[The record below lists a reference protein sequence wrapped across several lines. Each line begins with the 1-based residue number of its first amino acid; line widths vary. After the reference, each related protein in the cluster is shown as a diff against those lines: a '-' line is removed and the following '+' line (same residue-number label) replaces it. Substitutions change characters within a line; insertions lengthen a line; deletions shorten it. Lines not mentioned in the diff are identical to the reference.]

1 MAQSFLRILV
11 AMMRFTKS
19 PIVQISLR
27 NGLIAGLLGFVL
39 LLALYFAGKH
49 PFLFNV
55 FFDFRIVLF
64 GIFLVITLRE
74 VRDIHQEGILFFWQ
88 GMIACFLFTIVF
100 AVITFFLCWILM
112 VTYPPF
118 FESYISIGLEQYK
131 SLPAEVIAQIGK
143 KVYEEGL
150 KDFPN
155 ITAFTLAKRYF
166 WQSFVISF
174 FVSIIISVI
183 LRRQPKND

>member
-1 MAQSFLRILV
+1 MKFTESPLV
-11 AMMRFTKS
+11 K
-19 PIVQISLR
+19 ISMR

-39 LLALYFAGKH
+39 LLALYFMGKH
-49 PFLFNV
+49 PFLFPV
-55 FFDFRIVLF
+55 FFDFRIFLF

-88 GMIACFLFTIVF
+88 GMISSLLFTIIF
-100 AVITFFLCWILM
+100 ALVTAILIWSYVLINPNFLSNYIT
-112 VTYPPF
+112 TA
-118 FESYISIGLEQYK
+118 LEQIK
-131 SLPAEVIAQIGK
+131 SIPADAIEQIGK
-143 KVYEEGL
+143 ETYERNL
-150 KDFPN
+150 KALPSTNGYDL
-155 ITAFTLAKRYF
+155 AFHYF

>member
-1 MAQSFLRILV
+1 MFKNPLV
-11 AMMRFTKS
+11 SIA
-19 PIVQISLR
+19 LR

-39 LLALYFAGKH
+39 LLALYFMGKH

-55 FFDFRIVLF
+55 FFDFRILLF
-64 GIFLVITLRE
+64 AIFLVITLRE
-74 VRDIHQEGILFFWQ
+74 IRDGYQEGILFFWQ
-88 GMIACFLFTIVF
+88 GMISSLTFTF
-100 AVITFFLCWILM
+100 AFAIIAFFLIWILM
-112 VTYPPF
+112 MLYPPF
-118 FESYISIGLEQYK
+118 LASYISLGLEQYK
-131 SLPAEVIAQIGK
+131 HLPADVIEQIGK

-150 KDFPN
+150 KDFPS
-155 ITAFTLAKRYF
+155 TTGYVLAKRYF